1 VSPSRT
7 HARFTL
13 SRALSWLLLAAFAC
27 AFSLP
32 LIWMFLTSVKPGDQ
46 TVMGGDGVL
55 SVLPTPLSQT
65 PTYALDNYGKVLS
78 DPVVDFPLYLRNTL
92 VVTIL
97 SVLGTVISSAVVA
110 YGFARVHWR
119 GRDIAFGLMLAT
131 MMIPFPVIMGPLYV
145 LFKELGWIGTFKPLW
160 IPAWFGHAFSIFL
173 LRQFFLGIPRELND
187 AAKIDGCN
195 HWQTFT
201 RVILPISKPALT
213 VVALLH
219 FVFVWNDFLG
229 PLIFLTDRNQYTLA
243 LGLQLYQSQTGNT
256 PWNLLMAATTI
267 VILPVVIM
275 FLIAQRALIEGIAT
289 QGMREA

>member
-1 VSPSRT
+1 MNARRT
-7 HARFTL
+7 
-13 SRALSWLLLAAFAC
+13 LSWLLLVAFAF
-27 AFSLP
+27 AFALP
-32 LIWMFLTSVKPGDQ
+32 LIWMFLTSVKPGEQ
-46 TVMGGDGVL
+46 TVLAGDGVL
-55 SVLPTPLSQT
+55 SVLPSPISKTPA
-65 PTYALDNYGKVLS
+65 YAAENFGKVLR

-97 SVLGTVISSAVVA
+97 TVMGTVVSSAIVA
-110 YGFARVHWR
+110 YGFARVQWR
-119 GRDIAFGLMLAT
+119 GRNVAFGVMLAT

-160 IPAWFGHAFSIFL
+160 VPAWFGHAFSVFL
-173 LRQFFLGIPRELND
+173 LRQFFLGIPLELND

-213 VVALLH
+213 VVALLQ
-219 FVFVWNDFLG
+219 FVFAWNDFLG